1 MNIDKFYDHV
11 YDWVI
16 RFGPKF
22 LVGLAVLFIGLWLI
36 SLLMKWS
43 RSRMQKREIDA
54 TIKSFIMSLVAVALR
69 VLLILAVM

>member
-22 LVGLAVLFIGLWLI
+22 LVGMLVLFISLWLI

-43 RSRMQKREIDA
+43 RSGMQKGRLMPR
-54 TIKSFIMSLVAVALR
+54 SSPLS
-69 VLLILAVM
+69 